1 MPVMTQY
8 ATIFLI
14 LLPGLAAAA
23 TLREALDA
31 AAVRAPPARG
41 LEAGRIEAAAHRYA
55 ADRLFPGMPALGL
68 GQREGEGGKR
78 EFELE
83 LSTPLWLP
91 GQRQASL
98 ALADARIEENAAA
111 YAARRWAL
119 AGELRNLLAAAR
131 AAKAEVDLA
140 RARLENDRQLA
151 DEVARRVAAGDLAR
165 ADSLLARGE
174 LLASESAVLEADSR
188 LTRALRD
195 YRVLTGLAALPSDA
209 VETLAPPP
217 AGLATGLATG
227 LANEVMQQH
236 PALAAAR
243 RNVELARA
251 GLELTRRTR
260 RDAPELGVQVQTAR
274 DVSGADY
281 QNSVRFGLRIPFS
294 GEARNRPL
302 LAAANGDLI
311 RAEAELAQ
319 ATAELENEL
328 QTAQAELANA
338 ERGEELAHARRQG
351 ATERLRLIRR
361 GFELG
366 ELSLAQLLLARGQAN
381 EAEAATTRAGL
392 SLAAARARLNQASGV
407 LP

>member
-1 MPVMTQY
+1 MTNY
-8 ATIFLI
+8 AAILLIF
-14 LLPGLAAAA
+14 LPGLAASA

-31 AAVRAPPARG
+31 AAARAPLARG

-98 ALADARIEENAAA
+98 ALADARIEENTAA
-111 YAARRWAL
+111 YVARRWAL

-131 AAKAEVDLA
+131 AAKAEADLA
-140 RARLENDRQLA
+140 GARLENDRQLA
-151 DEVARRVAAGDLAR
+151 DEVARRVTAGDLAR

-174 LLASESAVLEADSR
+174 LLAAESAVLEAYSR

-217 AGLATGLATG
+217 AGLATGLA
-227 LANEVMQQH
+227 NEALQQH

-260 RDAPELGVQVQTAR
+260 RDAPELEMQLQSAR

-281 QNSVRFGLRIPFS
+281 RNSVRFGLRIPFS

-338 ERGEELAHARRQG
+338 ERSEELARARRQG
-351 ATERLRLIRR
+351 AMERLRLMRR

-392 SLAAARARLNQASGV
+392 SQAAARARLNQARGV

>member
-1 MPVMTQY
+1 MTNY
-8 ATIFLI
+8 AVILLIF
-14 LLPGLAAAA
+14 LPGLAASA

-31 AAVRAPPARG
+31 AAARAPQARG
-41 LEAGRIEAAAHRYA
+41 LEAGRIEAAAYRYA

-131 AAKAEVDLA
+131 AAQADVDLA

-209 VETLAPPP
+209 VETLAPPS
-217 AGLATGLATG
+217 AGLV
-227 LANEVMQQH
+227 NEALQQH

-260 RDAPELGVQVQTAR
+260 RDAPELGMQLQSAR

-281 QNSVRFGLRIPFS
+281 RNSVRFGLRIPFS

-311 RAEAELAQ
+311 RAAAELAQ

-328 QTAQAELANA
+328 QTAQAELANT
-338 ERGEELAHARRQG
+338 ERTEELARARRQG
-351 ATERLRLIRR
+351 ATERLRLMRR

-392 SLAAARARLNQASGV
+392 SQAAARARLNQARGV

>member
-1 MPVMTQY
+1 MTKY
-8 ATIFLI
+8 AAILLIF
-14 LLPGLAAAA
+14 LPGLAAAA

-31 AAVRAPPARG
+31 AAARAPLARG
-41 LEAGRIEAAAHRYA
+41 LEAGREEASAHRFA

-78 EFELE
+78 EFEME
-83 LSTPLWLP
+83 LSTPLWSP

-98 ALADARIEENAAA
+98 ALADARIDENAAA
-111 YAARRWAL
+111 YAARRWTL
-119 AGELRNLLAAAR
+119 AGELRNLVATAR
-131 AAKAEVDLA
+131 AAKAELDLA
-140 RARLENDRQLA
+140 RARLENDRRLA

-195 YRVLTGLAALPSDA
+195 YRVLTGLAALPTDA
-209 VETLAPPP
+209 VETLAAPP
-217 AGLATGLATG
+217 AGLA
-227 LANEVMQQH
+227 NEVIQQH
-236 PALAAAR
+236 LALAAAR

-260 RDAPELGVQVQTAR
+260 RDAPELGVQLQSAR

-281 QNSVRFGLRIPFS
+281 RNSVRFGLRIPFS

-328 QTAQAELANA
+328 QTTQAELANA
-338 ERGEELAHARRQG
+338 ERAEELARARRQG
-351 ATERLRLIRR
+351 ATERLRLMRR

-392 SLAAARARLNQASGV
+392 SLATARARLNQARGV

>member
-1 MPVMTQY
+1 MTKY
-8 ATIFLI
+8 AAILLIF
-14 LLPGLAAAA
+14 LPGLAAAA

-31 AAVRAPPARG
+31 AAARAPLARG
-41 LEAGRIEAAAHRYA
+41 LEAGREEASAHHFA

-119 AGELRNLLAAAR
+119 AGDLRNLLAAAQ

-195 YRVLTGLAALPSDA
+195 YRVLTGLAALPTDA
-209 VETLAPPP
+209 VETLAAPP
-217 AGLATGLATG
+217 AGLA
-227 LANEVMQQH
+227 NEVIQQH

-260 RDAPELGVQVQTAR
+260 RDAPELGVQLQTAR

-281 QNSVRFGLRIPFS
+281 RNSVRFGLRIPFS

-328 QTAQAELANA
+328 QTTQAELTNA
-338 ERGEELAHARRQG
+338 ERAEELARARRQG
-351 ATERLRLIRR
+351 ATERLRLMRR

-392 SLAAARARLNQASGV
+392 SLAAARARLNQARGV

>member
-1 MPVMTQY
+1 MPAMTRY
-8 ATIFLI
+8 AAFFLI
-14 LLPGLAAAA
+14 LLPGLTTAA

-31 AAVRAPPARG
+31 AVERAPLLRG
-41 LEAGRIEAAAHRYA
+41 LEAGREEAAAHRYA
-55 ADRLFPGMPALGL
+55 ADRLFPGMSALGL

-98 ALADARIEENAAA
+98 ALADARIEENTAA

-119 AGELRNLLAAAR
+119 AGELRNLVAAVR
-131 AAKAEVDLA
+131 AAKSEVGLA
-140 RARLENDRQLA
+140 RARLENDRKLT

-165 ADSLLARGE
+165 VDALLARGE
-174 LLASESAVLEADSR
+174 VLASESALLEADSR

-195 YRVLTGLAALPSDA
+195 YRVLTGLAALPGDA
-209 VETLAPPP
+209 VEALAAPP
-217 AGLATGLATG
+217 A
-227 LANEVMQQH
+227 EVMQQH
-236 PALAAAR
+236 PALDSAR

-251 GLELTRRTR
+251 GLELTRQTR

-281 QNSVRFGLRIPFS
+281 RNSVRFGLRIPFS

-311 RAEAELAQ
+311 RAEAELAR

-328 QTAQAELANA
+328 QAAQAELANA
-338 ERGEELAHARRQG
+338 ERGEELARARQQG
-351 ATERLRLIRR
+351 ATERLRLMRR
-361 GFELG
+361 GFDLG

-392 SLAAARARLNQASGV
+392 LLAAARARLNQARGV

>member
-1 MPVMTQY
+1 MTHY
-8 ATIFLI
+8 AAILLI

-31 AAVRAPPARG
+31 AAARAPQVRG
-41 LEAGRIEAAAHRYA
+41 LEAGREEAAAHRFA

-91 GQRQASL
+91 GQRQAGL
-98 ALADARIEENAAA
+98 ALADARIEENSAAQ
-111 YAARRWAL
+111 AARRWVL
-119 AGELRNLLAAAR
+119 AGELRNLLAAAQ
-131 AAKAEVDLA
+131 AAKADVDLA
-140 RARLENDRQLA
+140 HARLENDRQLA
-151 DEVARRVAAGDLAR
+151 DEVVRRVAAGDLAR
-165 ADSLLARGE
+165 ADLLLARGE
-174 LLASESAVLEADSR
+174 MLASESAVLEADSR
-188 LTRALRD
+188 LARALRD

-209 VETLAPPP
+209 AETLAPLPLE
-217 AGLATGLATG
+217 AL
-227 LANEVMQQH
+227 QRH

-243 RNVELARA
+243 RNVELVRA
-251 GLELTRRTR
+251 GLELARRTR
-260 RDAPELGVQVQTAR
+260 RDAPELGVQLQSAR

-281 QNSVRFGLRIPFS
+281 RNSVRFGLRIPFS

-311 RAEAELAQ
+311 RAEAELAR
-319 ATAELENEL
+319 ATVELESEL

-338 ERGEELAHARRQG
+338 ERTEELARARLQG
-351 ATERLRLIRR
+351 ATERLRLMRR

-381 EAEAATTRAGL
+381 EAAAAASRVGL
-392 SLAAARARLNQASGV
+392 LLAAVRARLNQAGGV

>member
-1 MPVMTQY
+1 MTKY
-8 ATIFLI
+8 ATLFLI

-31 AAVRAPPARG
+31 AVTRAPQARG
-41 LEAGRIEAAAHRYA
+41 LEAGREEAAAHRYA

-98 ALADARIEENAAA
+98 ALADARIEENTAA

-119 AGELRNLLAAAR
+119 AGELRNLVAAAR

-165 ADSLLARGE
+165 VDSLLARGE
-174 LLASESAVLEADSR
+174 MLASESALLEADSR

-195 YRVLTGLAALPSDA
+195 YRVLTGLAALPGDA
-209 VETLAPPP
+209 AEALAAQP
-217 AGLATGLATG
+217 AGLAH
-227 LANEVMQQH
+227 EVMQQH
-236 PALAAAR
+236 PALDSAR

-328 QTAQAELANA
+328 QTAQAELTNA
-338 ERGEELAHARRQG
+338 ERGEELARARRQG
-351 ATERLRLIRR
+351 ATERLRLMRR
-361 GFELG
+361 GFDLG

-381 EAEAATTRAGL
+381 EAEAATMRAGL
-392 SLAAARARLNQASGV
+392 SLAASRARLNQARGV

>member
-1 MPVMTQY
+1 MTQY
-8 ATIFLI
+8 ATLFLI

-31 AAVRAPPARG
+31 AVERAPQARG
-41 LEAGRIEAAAHRYA
+41 LEAGREEAAAHRYA

-119 AGELRNLLAAAR
+119 AGDLRNLLAAAQV
-131 AAKAEVDLA
+131 AKAEVELA
-140 RARLENDRQLA
+140 RARLENDRRLA

-165 ADSLLARGE
+165 ADALLARGE
-174 LLASESAVLEADSR
+174 VLATESAVLEADSR

-195 YRVLTGLAALPSDA
+195 YRVLTGLAVLPTEV
-209 VETLAPPP
+209 VETLAPRS
-217 AGLATGLATG
+217 AEAMT
-227 LANEVMQQH
+227 QH
-236 PALAAAR
+236 PALDSAR

-338 ERGEELAHARRQG
+338 ERAEELARARRQG
-351 ATERLRLIRR
+351 ATERLRLMRR
-361 GFELG
+361 GFDLG
-366 ELSLAQLLLARGQAN
+366 ELSLAQLLLARGLAN
-381 EAEAATTRAGL
+381 EAEAATARAGL
-392 SLAAARARLNQASGV
+392 SLAAARARLNQARGV

>member
-1 MPVMTQY
+1 MTKY

-31 AAVRAPPARG
+31 AVARAPQARG
-41 LEAGRIEAAAHRYA
+41 LEVGREEAAAHRYA

-98 ALADARIEENAAA
+98 ALADARIEENTAA

-119 AGELRNLLAAAR
+119 AGELRNLVAAAQ
-131 AAKAEVDLA
+131 AAKADVDLA
-140 RARLENDRQLA
+140 RTRLENDRKLA

-165 ADSLLARGE
+165 VDSLLARGE
-174 LLASESAVLEADSR
+174 VLASESALLEADSR
-188 LTRALRD
+188 LTRSLRD
-195 YRVLTGLAALPSDA
+195 YRVLTGLAALPGDA
-209 VETLAPPP
+209 VEALAPPP
-217 AGLATGLATG
+217 TGW
-227 LANEVMQQH
+227 ANEVMQQH
-236 PALAAAR
+236 PALDSAR

-338 ERGEELAHARRQG
+338 ERGEELARARRQG
-351 ATERLRLIRR
+351 ATERLRLMRR
-361 GFELG
+361 GFDLG

-392 SLAAARARLNQASGV
+392 SLAAARARLNQARGV

>member
-1 MPVMTQY
+1 MPAMTQY
-8 ATIFLI
+8 AAIFLI

-31 AAVRAPPARG
+31 AVARAPLARG
-41 LEAGRIEAAAHRYA
+41 LEAGRIEAAAHRFA

-68 GQREGEGGKR
+68 GQREGESGKR

-195 YRVLTGLAALPSDA
+195 YRVLTGLAALPGDA
-209 VETLAPPP
+209 VEA
-217 AGLATGLATG
+217 LATPSAGLATG
-227 LANEVMQQH
+227 LANEALQQH

-251 GLELTRRTR
+251 NLELTRRTR

-274 DVSGADY
+274 DVPGADY

-328 QTAQAELANA
+328 QTTQAELANG
-338 ERGEELAHARRQG
+338 ERGEELARARRQG
-351 ATERLRLIRR
+351 AAERLRLMRR
-361 GFELG
+361 GFDLG
-366 ELSLAQLLLARGQAN
+366 ELSLAQLLLARAQAN

-392 SLAAARARLNQASGV
+392 SLAAARARLNQVRGV

>member
-1 MPVMTQY
+1 MPAMTRY
-8 ATIFLI
+8 AAIFLI
-14 LLPGLAAAA
+14 LLPGLAAAT

-31 AAVRAPPARG
+31 AVERAPLLRG
-41 LEAGRIEAAAHRYA
+41 LEAGREEAAARRDA
-55 ADRLFPGMPALGL
+55 ADRLFPGLPALGL

-98 ALADARIEENAAA
+98 ALADARIEENTAA

-119 AGELRNLLAAAR
+119 AGELRNLVAAAR
-131 AAKAEVDLA
+131 AAKSEVGLA
-140 RARLENDRQLA
+140 RARLENDRKLA

-165 ADSLLARGE
+165 VDALLARGE
-174 LLASESAVLEADSR
+174 VLVSESALLEADNR

-195 YRVLTGLAALPSDA
+195 YRVLTGLAALPGDA
-209 VETLAPPP
+209 VEALAAPP
-217 AGLATGLATG
+217 A
-227 LANEVMQQH
+227 EVMQQH
-236 PALAAAR
+236 PALDSAR

-251 GLELTRRTR
+251 GLELTRQTR

-281 QNSVRFGLRIPFS
+281 RNSVRFGLRIPFS

-311 RAEAELAQ
+311 RAEAELAR

-328 QTAQAELANA
+328 QAAQAELANA
-338 ERGEELAHARRQG
+338 ERGEELARARQQG
-351 ATERLRLIRR
+351 ATERLRLMRR
-361 GFELG
+361 GFDLG

-392 SLAAARARLNQASGV
+392 SLAAARARLNQARGV